1 LKKIFNFNM
10 GATSYLNLSEEWLAK
25 LQASGYRLTTP
36 LCVLVE
42 LLVNTTRALSPVDLY
57 DLGRREYPKMGL
69 VTVYRTLEKLEELGL
84 ITRVHQSNG
93 CHAYLRAA
101 NGHEHILLCMRCGRV
116 EYFAGDDL
124 SVLMNRVAQQS
135 GFVIQEHWLQLHGLC
150 TGCQS
155 A

>member
-1 LKKIFNFNM
+1 MRTPISLPL
-10 GATSYLNLSEEWLAK
+10 AEEWLAK
-25 LQASGYRLTTP
+25 LQTSGYRITSP
-36 LCVLVE
+36 LKVIVE
-42 LLVNTTRALSPVDLY
+42 ILARASRALGPIEIF

-101 NGHEHILLCMRCGRV
+101 NGHEHILLCTRCGRV

-124 SVLMNRVAQQS
+124 SALMARVAQQS

-150 TGCQS
+150 ASCQS
-155 A
+155 T